1 MQADRMRDNE
11 TAGGRTEDRSSTR
24 GSIVDGPGRTR
35 RWFLAAG
42 AAATVAS
49 LSGCSGGGG
58 DGGDN
63 GDGGGGGDNT
73 DGGDGGEGGGTTTGT
88 TSPTDY
94 PDEVVIGS
102 VHPLTGS
109 TSYVGQRL
117 HDAVKLAATVAN
129 ENGGVEAMDGA
140 TVRVLEGDHQG
151 DPSVGGEVAREL
163 INQGADVLT
172 GTFSSPVAGAVA
184 RVAETEQVPF
194 VIDIGVAASIL
205 QERDL
210 NYVYR
215 AQPNS
220 WSQAADHIEGLQAV
234 AEAANIEVNTLGLYY
249 IDTTYGQAIRD
260 GLRRAAGNTDM
271 EIVEETAIGFG
282 ETADSQVTSLRE
294 ADPDVV
300 VPTAFTNQMLGLVSA
315 MKNQDYWPKVLAASA
330 SGGMNSETYKEMG
343 SVINGELTEGYAMDP
358 NNDRV
363 EQVSQRYV
371 DTYDTAPMTANVSMA
386 FTTGELLIE
395 AFEQAQSTDA
405 DTLNR
410 TIADIEFGGH
420 LMAMPPIQFDE
431 DGENADPLSVT
442 SQVQGM
448 ENKIVYPDRYA
459 EADIRTDS
467 VGDT

>member
-1 MQADRMRDNE
+1 MQADRMRDNKAAAGRSADRNS
-11 TAGGRTEDRSSTR
+11 TAGGS
-24 GSIVDGPGRTR
+24 VDGPRRTR

-42 AAATVAS
+42 AAATVTS
-49 LSGCSGGGG
+49 LSGCSGGGDSSEGG

-63 GDGGGGGDNT
+63 GDGGGGGDT
-73 DGGDGGEGGGTTTGT
+73 DTGDGTTAGTA
-88 TSPTDY
+88 SPTDY

-129 ENGGVEAMDGA
+129 ENGGVESMDGA

-205 QERDL
+205 QERNL

-234 AEAANIEVNTLGLYY
+234 AEAANMDVTTLGLYY
-249 IDTTYGQAIRD
+249 VDTTYGQAIRD

-271 EIVEETAIGFG
+271 EIIEETAIGFG
-282 ETADSQVTSLRE
+282 ETVDSQVTSLRE
-294 ADPDVV
+294 ADPDAV
-300 VPTAFTNQMLGLVSA
+300 VPTAFTNQMLELVSS
-315 MKNQDYWPKVLAASA
+315 MKAQDYWPKVLAASA
-330 SGGMNSETYKEMG
+330 SGGMNSETYQEMG
-343 SVINGELTEGYAMDP
+343 EVINGELTEGYAMDP

-363 EQVSQRYV
+363 EQVNQRYV

-386 FTTGELLIE
+386 FTTAELLVE
-395 AFEQAQSTDA
+395 AFEQAQSADA

-410 TIADIEFGGH
+410 TIADIEFENH
-420 LMAMPPIQFDE
+420 LMAMPPIRFDE

-467 VGDT
+467 IGDT